1 MCLCEYAFFYNSFKS
16 SEVEQWATDIVCG
29 SIALLIVGVPLI
41 EGFPLVPAEEMLY
54 SLQTFEVIVMVFFIA
69 QVQILKLSWLFIVWI
84 LLLAYIFGTNFVI
97 TWINRSLKRLI
108 PVDIS
113 GYYWRNVGKWTL
125 SFAVVFTWKP
135 YISVVLYY
143 LGKLII
149 VLVVEMNLIAKTYAQ
164 AILNRTVPPLQH
176 WAFPL

>member
-1 MCLCEYAFFYNSFKS
+1 M
-16 SEVEQWATDIVCG
+16 
-29 SIALLIVGVPLI
+29 
-41 EGFPLVPAEEMLY
+41 
-54 SLQTFEVIVMVFFIA
+54 
-69 QVQILKLSWLFIVWI
+69 QILNLSWLFIVWF
-84 LLLAYIFGTNFVI
+84 AYIFGTNFVI

-143 LGKLII
+143 LGKLIV
-149 VLVVEMNLIAKTYAQ
+149 VLVFEMNLIAKKHAQ
-164 AILNRTVPPLQH
+164 AILNRTAHPLQH
-176 WAFPL
+176 WAFPPLIHRKIANSAVKMFGESLNSVKYKIEVCKTVQLYADKFSIIPLLSQENMHSLVRSLVYYPDYPF